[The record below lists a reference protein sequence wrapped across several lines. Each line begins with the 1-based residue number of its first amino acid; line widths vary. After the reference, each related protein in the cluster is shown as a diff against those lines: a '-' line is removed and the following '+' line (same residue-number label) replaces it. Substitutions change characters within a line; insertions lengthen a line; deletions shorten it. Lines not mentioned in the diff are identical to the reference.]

1 MQHKKIPEVE
11 VVKSG
16 EIALNEPLVILGFAG
31 AGLVGGIAVSH
42 IIHQLKM
49 KEVAHVRSRY
59 IPPAVVFMEGKLRH
73 PFRIYSDKTGK
84 LCAVVC
90 EIPLRSDGVYPI
102 ASVLLE
108 WIESHGA
115 KELVVLEGAPVEG
128 FPRNRQTYCAAE
140 VEKIREC
147 EQKGV
152 RKISAGIVQGIA
164 GSILDE
170 CLARRITGVVFL
182 THAVAFLPD
191 PEGAAVLIE
200 TLNNVYGL
208 KIDTKELFTR
218 AEEIKQNLR
227 EVADSHKKMREAEE
241 KRGVPERVYI

>member
-11 VVKSG
+11 IVESSK
-16 EIALNEPLVILGFAG
+16 IALKEPLVILGFAG

-49 KEVAHVRSRY
+49 KEIAHVRSRY

-73 PFRIYSDKTGK
+73 PFRVYSDKAGT

-115 KELVVLEGAPVEG
+115 QELVVLEGAPVEG

-140 VEKIREC
+140 IEKIREC
-147 EQKGV
+147 ERKGV

-170 CLARRITGVVFL
+170 CLARQITGVVFL

-208 KIDTKELFTR
+208 KVDTKELFTR
-218 AEEIKQNLR
+218 AEEIKQNLK
-227 EVADSHKKMREAEE
+227 EVADSHKKMRQAEE